1 VPTSTSPEPIRESPE
16 DRIVNVLS
24 RWLAR
29 HVGDLELRERV
40 GAIGTAGLDDEQ
52 AGAVDDVLAA
62 LDGGAPAGRL
72 EVAVREAL
80 ESLAMG

>member
-1 VPTSTSPEPIRESPE
+1 MPTSTSPEPTRESPE
-16 DRIVNVLS
+16 DRIVNLLS

-29 HVGDLELRERV
+29 HLGDRELRERV
-40 GAIGTAGLDDEQ
+40 EAIGTASLSHDQ
-52 AGAVDDVLAA
+52 AGAVDEVLAA
-62 LDGGAPAGRL
+62 LASGPPGRL